1 MNAQKLARAVVFDV
15 LLVIC
20 LYLWIE
26 GGHAF
31 ARDVAIAY
39 LCVIAE
45 IMWIAALLVPATDY
59 EHGYPVN
66 AFYDFVS
73 TTAILGILAW
83 QREFIV
89 AMLLGIPY
97 FLTLAKREVA
107 QAW

>member
-1 MNAQKLARAVVFDV
+1 MLLAV
-15 LLVIC
+15 C
-20 LYLWIE
+20 LYLWIR
-26 GGHAF
+26 GGHSL

-45 IMWIAALLVPATDY
+45 IMWIAAFLVPAKDY
-59 EHGYPVN
+59 EQGYPVN

-89 AMLLGIPY
+89 ATLLGVPY
-97 FLTLAKREVA
+97 LLTLIKREVGA
-107 QAW
+107 AW